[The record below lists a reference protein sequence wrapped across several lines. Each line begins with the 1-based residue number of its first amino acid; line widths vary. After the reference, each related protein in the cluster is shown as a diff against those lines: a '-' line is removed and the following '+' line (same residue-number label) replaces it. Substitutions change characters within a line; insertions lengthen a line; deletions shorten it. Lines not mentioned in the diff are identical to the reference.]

1 MPYPTKTTSDLSTL
15 ISGSRRADEAT
26 KSSGYFRSIVLSPI
40 VNDIRGSLL
49 IPARGTSCV
58 YVPSGF
64 PGFNPIF
71 LNWSAIYLTESSSPF
86 VPGARPSNSS
96 DARTLMCASKP
107 SGVIA
112 SSAGC
117 KRNASSSSAR
127 SEAAAKQTI
136 AASGRVTF
144 VIYADVVAAFGSNA
158 ERNNGIFDRHLAQAP
173 LQLSAFLRRPRR
185 GFLFVLWTDADL
197 FQERLY
203 RLLAAE
209 KFLDGNVYITRIAWL
224 VNFAAQFHAG
234 LFIEIAV
241 LRFFKNGS
249 HIGGDRIGP
258 GVAVVPGVVA
268 IEMSKVGNKGRA
280 RIDWQKHFFQDRVRD
295 SHAIVRHIFR
305 VGVVQSQVERR
316 ERELASI
323 KNSSVCQLC
332 VIHLFDNFRRDLS

>member
-71 LNWSAIYLTESSSPF
+71 LNWSLIYLTESSSPF

-117 KRNASSSSAR
+117 KRNANSSAAR
-127 SEAAAKQTI
+127 TE
-136 AASGRVTF
+136 
-144 VIYADVVAAFGSNA
+144 VAATRMIGATNRSVFTFL
-158 ERNNGIFDRHLAQAP
+158 EVDR
-173 LQLSAFLRRPRR
+173 LRRSYQTNR
-185 GFLFVLWTDADL
+185 AD
-197 FQERLY
+197 
-203 RLLAAE
+203 
-209 KFLDGNVYITRIAWL
+209 
-224 VNFAAQFHAG
+224 
-234 LFIEIAV
+234 
-241 LRFFKNGS
+241 
-249 HIGGDRIGP
+249 
-258 GVAVVPGVVA
+258 
-268 IEMSKVGNKGRA
+268 A
-280 RIDWQKHFFQDRVRD
+280 RIDLFTMRGGHRVAPIDFVAIDR
-295 SHAIVRHIFR
+295 R
-305 VGVVQSQVERR
+305 V
-316 ERELASI
+316 
-323 KNSSVCQLC
+323 
-332 VIHLFDNFRRDLS
+332 